1 MTLAT
6 HLDAQLF
13 PECLNVLIVTLEN
26 ADGNAWNRLRR
37 ELESIYKT
45 SKPNSYL
52 LPNSYLP
59 LATACCIDYAT
70 EHFWSAFPERDNF
83 KTQWLIQNRS
93 KLIAA
98 AAVAI
103 ANGERQEFDLGN
115 FSDLY
120 AA

>member
-26 ADGNAWNRLRR
+26 ADGNAWNKLRR

-52 LPNSYLP
+52 P

-70 EHFWSAFPERDNF
+70 QHFWSAFPGRDGF
-83 KTQWLIQNRS
+83 KTQWLIHNRS